1 MMKFFKEE
9 KMEKDLVT
17 TKKSERNKNQII
29 CEIGRL
35 EEELKEALL
44 KQEKLLKE
52 ILMQLSKLSEKP
64 S

>member
-52 ILMQLSKLSEKP
+52 ILMQLSKLSEK
-64 S
+64 SS

>member
-1 MMKFFKEE
+1 MDRE

-29 CEIGRL
+29 CKIGRL
-35 EEELKEALL
+35 EEELKAALL

>member
-1 MMKFFKEE
+1 
-9 KMEKDLVT
+9 MEKDLVT
-17 TKKSERNKNQII
+17 TKRSERNKNQII
-29 CEIGRL
+29 CKIGRL
-35 EEELKEALL
+35 EEEHNAAHL

>member
-1 MMKFFKEE
+1 
-9 KMEKDLVT
+9 MEKELVT

-29 CEIGRL
+29 SQIFRL
-35 EEELKEALL
+35 EAEFKEAHA

-52 ILMQLSKLSEKP
+52 ILIQLSKFPEKH

>member
-52 ILMQLSKLSEKP
+52 ILMQLSKLSKKP

>member
-1 MMKFFKEE
+1 
-9 KMEKDLVT
+9 MEKDLVT

-35 EEELKEALL
+35 EEELKAALL

-52 ILMQLSKLSEKP
+52 ILMQLSKLSKKP

>member
-35 EEELKEALL
+35 EEELKAALL

>member
-9 KMEKDLVT
+9 KMEDLVT

>member
-1 MMKFFKEE
+1 
-9 KMEKDLVT
+9 MEKDLVT

-35 EEELKEALL
+35 EKDLKEALL

-52 ILMQLSKLSEKP
+52 ILMQLSKLSEK
-64 S
+64 SS